1 MTWGGEKLLT
11 KAWRVI
17 FTSVGWDELRR
28 IGEARAA
35 KLVAYFPFVV
45 IIAYYSPAFESKL
58 HQLFTDSPTL
68 LYSNEF
74 RLIVIGLIT
83 FSVGEI
89 LFRWLCPNAIKKY
102 PDDTGYAIKAGPAW
116 WQGSSIESS
125 VRKTVERYAPNY
137 ADWNDSIET
146 IRYYY
151 RGQSLTL
158 FPIRIIIAACFLIG
172 LFYISLPTACRTWTV
187 VRAYQE
193 ECSEGRCLSD
203 YEHLNPC
210 KGRLRYID
218 LFGVTSETD
227 FSRKSSK

>member
-1 MTWGGEKLLT
+1 MNWGIDKPLAG
-11 KAWRVI
+11 AWRLI
-17 FTSVGWDELRR
+17 FTSASWDELRR
-28 IGEARAA
+28 VGEARAA

-45 IIAYYSPAFESKL
+45 IIAYYSPALESKL
-58 HQLFTDSPTL
+58 HQLFKDTPTPF
-68 LYSNEF
+68 YSNEF

-89 LFRWLCPNAIKKY
+89 LFRLLCPNIIKKY
-102 PDDTGYAIKAGPAW
+102 PDDTEYAIKAGPAW

-137 ADWNDSIET
+137 AGWNDPIKT

-151 RGQSLTL
+151 RGQSLAL

-193 ECSEGRCLSD
+193 ECKEGRCLTD

-210 KGRLRYID
+210 KDRLRYVD
-218 LFGVTSETD
+218 LFGVTI
-227 FSRKSSK
+227 R